1 MKGDTP
7 EITIRLCGRNN
18 AALNGCI
25 TVLQDEQ
32 KGLERLHSGFAS
44 CTKGHEVT
52 SFAWK
57 FCTRNNRALNVCMAV
72 LHREQ

>member
-7 EITIRLCGRNN
+7 EITIRFCGRNN